1 MTSRGAAFFDLDR
14 TLLRGA
20 SGEVFSEAM
29 KSAGLM
35 SRSLPGEKYVYQ
47 LFNTIGETLPSMALA
62 RQAVTFAKGRSRR
75 SVQEAAESVAHQL
88 VAMVQPFAAG
98 VFAQHRDAGRPI
110 VLATTTPYDLV
121 KPFADLLGLDD
132 VIATRYGVG
141 PDGDTYDGTLAGPFV
156 WSAGKL
162 EAARAWAAKHDVD
175 MSESWAYSDSVYD
188 TPLLNA
194 VGHPVVVN
202 PDPRMTIMAAAR
214 RWPTL
219 HLDVSPGVRKL
230 PVVGLELQKLGM
242 LFARPSLVPF
252 ADIHI
257 EGTEHIPDEG
267 PVILVGNHRSYLDP
281 TMMAMVV
288 AKTGRTI
295 RFLGKKEVFDAPLVG
310 TLATA
315 LGGIR
320 VDRGTGSDEPLSA
333 AADALAG
340 GEMVGIMP
348 QGTIPRSGVLR
359 TEAHRTVG
367 SRSPGG
373 AHQSAGDPGR
383 AVGHREG
390 VATFGPV
397 PDLLNVTDPPVVTA
411 TVGEEVPLKYK
422 SADADTK
429 RIMKAI
435 TKLLPPEAREPYDPT
450 PEELARTYP
459 PGYHG
464 DPDHEVER
472 RPGTDRT
479 SPPVAAR
486 RRPIGEW
493 VPVWSTTAAGTF
505 TRMSSCRWPD
515 RGETRP
521 VRPRSRRCTAPMRET
536 RWTVTDLAGNALY
549 EDGVTGLR

>member
-348 QGTIPRSGVLR
+348 QGTIPRGPAFFEPKLTGRWGAARLAALTKAPVIPVGLWG
-359 TEAHRTVG
+359 TEKVWP
-367 SRSPGG
+367 RS
-373 AHQSAGDPGR
+373 AR
-383 AVGHREG
+383 
-390 VATFGPV
+390 V

-472 RPGTDRT
+472 RPGTD
-479 SPPVAAR
+479 
-486 RRPIGEW
+486 
-493 VPVWSTTAAGTF
+493 
-505 TRMSSCRWPD
+505 
-515 RGETRP
+515 
-521 VRPRSRRCTAPMRET
+521 
-536 RWTVTDLAGNALY
+536 
-549 EDGVTGLR
+549 